1 MGENCENGNTIM
13 IETEI
18 LNKSER
24 IHIHQF
30 CSELKEM
37 LIGSYG
43 FTLT

>member
-1 MGENCENGNTIM
+1 MGENCENGNIIM

-30 CSELKEM
+30 CSELKAM